1 MDTSQTIGAFNTSDA
16 SPAHSRSSDAADL
29 LARATARKAALAAS
43 VGTAIEYYE
52 FGVYG
57 YMAATI
63 GPLFFPSADAT
74 ASLLAI
80 LAVFGS
86 AFLMR
91 PIGGIVLG
99 RLGDRIG
106 RRGILLVTVIGMGIA
121 TAAIGLLPVAA
132 TAGLVAP
139 TLLLCIRLIQGFFA
153 GGEVTGAAAYVAE
166 SAPAGKRGFYGAF
179 TPVGVAVGGAL
190 AAATCGLTSALL
202 SPEQMQQWGWR
213 IPFLLAI
220 PMVLVST
227 AIRRKVEESAAFKE
241 FQAHNEPTKA
251 PLREVLTEHTSKVLK
266 VTALAFGQNV
276 GYWVGLVFMNIY
288 LTTYLKYDKTSVY
301 WIMAMVSL
309 AMAFLMPFWGGLSDR
324 WGRRRVLAIGFFS
337 YMILVWPMMM
347 LMDQHNIWLAAL
359 AMFIMALP
367 LPIVQSV
374 GYPTYAEQFPT
385 RVRYTGMAFS
395 FNIGAIFGGGVT
407 PYVAT
412 SLIASTG
419 NLKSPAILLVA
430 AAVFSL
436 LALLTVRETAKDR
449 LA

>member
-1 MDTSQTIGAFNTSDA
+1 MNTSQTMDSTDRSGAW
-16 SPAHSRSSDAADL
+16 PAHSFSSNAAAP

-63 GPLFFPSADAT
+63 GPLFFPSTDAT

-121 TAAIGLLPVAA
+121 TAAIGLLPVAS
-132 TAGLVAP
+132 TAGIAAP
-139 TLLLCIRLIQGFFA
+139 ILLLAIRLVQGFFA

-166 SAPAGKRGFYGAF
+166 SAPPGKRGFYGAF

-190 AAATCGLTSALL
+190 AASACGLTSALL
-202 SPEQMQQWGWR
+202 STDQMQQWGWR

-220 PMVLVST
+220 PMVIVST
-227 AIRRKVEESAAFKE
+227 AVRRRVEESAAFQE

-251 PLREVLTEHTSKVLK
+251 PLREVLTQHTSKVLK

-288 LTTYLKYDKTSVY
+288 LTTYLKYDKTTVY
-301 WIMAMVSL
+301 WIMAAVGVTMASSCRSGAVSRTVGGVVVSWAL
-309 AMAFLMPFWGGLSDR
+309 AFWGTC
-324 WGRRRVLAIGFFS
+324 FS
-337 YMILVWPMMM
+337 CGP
-347 LMDQHNIWLAAL
+347 
-359 AMFIMALP
+359 
-367 LPIVQSV
+367 
-374 GYPTYAEQFPT
+374 
-385 RVRYTGMAFS
+385 
-395 FNIGAIFGGGVT
+395 
-407 PYVAT
+407 
-412 SLIASTG
+412 
-419 NLKSPAILLVA
+419 
-430 AAVFSL
+430 
-436 LALLTVRETAKDR
+436 
-449 LA
+449 

>member
-1 MDTSQTIGAFNTSDA
+1 MNTSQTMGLPEGPGAR
-16 SPAHSRSSDAADL
+16 PAHAFSNDAVDP

-63 GPLFFPSADAT
+63 GPLFFPSTDAT

-121 TAAIGLLPVAA
+121 TAAIGLLPVAS
-132 TAGLVAP
+132 TAGIAAP
-139 TLLLCIRLIQGFFA
+139 ILLLAIRLVQGFFA

-166 SAPAGKRGFYGAF
+166 SAPRGKRGFYGAF

-190 AAATCGLTSALL
+190 AASACGLTSALL
-202 SPEQMQQWGWR
+202 SAEQMQQWGWR

-220 PMVLVST
+220 PMVIVST
-227 AIRRKVEESAAFKE
+227 AVRRRVEESAAFQE

-251 PLREVLTEHTSKVLK
+251 PLREVLTQHASKVLK

-288 LTTYLKYDKTSVY
+288 LTTYLKYDKTTVY
-301 WIMAMVSL
+301 WIMAAVGVT
-309 AMAFLMPFWGGLSDR
+309 MAILMPFWGGLSDR
-324 WGRRRVLAIGFFS
+324 WGRRRVLGIGFLG
-337 YMILVWPMMM
+337 YMVLVWPMMI
-347 LMDQHNIWLAAL
+347 LMDQQSIGLAAL
-359 AMFIMALP
+359 AMFIIALP

-385 RVRYTGMAFS
+385 RIRYTGMAFS
-395 FNIGAIFGGGVT
+395 FNIGAILGGGVT

-419 NLKSPAILLVA
+419 NLKSPAILLIA
-430 AAVFSL
+430 AAIFSL
-436 LALLTVRETAKDR
+436 LALLTVRETSKDR

>member
-1 MDTSQTIGAFNTSDA
+1 MNTSQTMGLPDGPGARPAPSFSKDA
-16 SPAHSRSSDAADL
+16 VNA

-63 GPLFFPSADAT
+63 GPLFFPSTDAT

-106 RRGILLVTVIGMGIA
+106 RRGILLVTVIGMGVA

-132 TAGLVAP
+132 TAGIAAP
-139 TLLLCIRLIQGFFA
+139 ILLLAIRLVQGFFA

-166 SAPAGKRGFYGAF
+166 SAPPGKRGFYGAF

-190 AAATCGLTSALL
+190 AASACGLTSALL
-202 SPEQMQQWGWR
+202 STDQIQQWGWR

-220 PMVLVST
+220 PMVIVST
-227 AIRRKVEESAAFKE
+227 AVRRRVEESAAFQE

-251 PLREVLTEHTSKVLK
+251 PLREVLTQHTSKVLK

-288 LTTYLKYDKTSVY
+288 LTTYLKYDKTTVY
-301 WIMAMVSL
+301 WIMAAVGVT
-309 AMAFLMPFWGGLSDR
+309 MAILMPFWGGLSDR
-324 WGRRRVLAIGFFS
+324 WGRRRVLGIGFLG
-337 YMILVWPMMM
+337 YMLLVWPMMI
-347 LMDQHNIWLAAL
+347 LMDQQSIGLAAL
-359 AMFIMALP
+359 AMFIIALP

-385 RVRYTGMAFS
+385 RIRYTGMAFS
-395 FNIGAIFGGGVT
+395 FNIGAILGGGVT

-419 NLKSPAILLVA
+419 NLKSPALLLIA
-430 AAVFSL
+430 AAIFSL
-436 LALLTVRETAKDR
+436 LALLTVQETSKDR